1 MSYNYDFVKE
11 LEKIQ
16 RKYYRETDQKRAS
29 KISIEEMI
37 KRFNNEI
44 SENKDFVG
52 YGYTLCEECW
62 DERIAAH
69 IQLDKIFLNM
79 VEV

>member
-1 MSYNYDFVKE
+1 MRKTFCDHCGKE
-11 LEKIQ
+11 ITGKDINELG
-16 RKYYRETDQKRAS
+16 TDDC
-29 KISIEEMI
+29 
-37 KRFNNEI
+37 FFDVP
-44 SENKDFVG
+44 NKDFVG

-62 DERIAAH
+62 DERKAAH